1 MDKLSISII
10 QTDPDFLN
18 TLGLT
23 GDDKNSKLGLLMFVF
38 TISYAFSN
46 LFWGSVIDRLGARK
60 TALLGVTIWMMTM
73 VMGGMST
80 SYGMFMASRIFL
92 GISEGIMIPV
102 SSKFIA
108 NWFNQRELGRAQASW
123 ITGNY
128 LGPAIG
134 ALMLGAI
141 IASLSW
147 QSAFYFLA
155 ICNLIII
162 IPAFLFLT
170 RETPEEH
177 PRMSGEEISLI
188 RKKHTDGKEQPKQS
202 FTNDFRYWIV
212 WIGNLMNSFLFF
224 GLTIW
229 LPTYLIEAK
238 GFSREAMGGIASVS
252 FLFALV
258 FVGLCGFLSDKTKR
272 PGLLATILF
281 ASCSVLLLFSTTT
294 SSSIIAASCMAIAI
308 GTIGG
313 IFHLTNLFTVKFSTP
328 QTAGR
333 AAGLMGF
340 TNIMGGFSSYIMG
353 WMRDVSNG
361 DFGPSIMI
369 LIISAGIGFFAYL
382 FTLKK
387 ESEEVRL
394 LTADL
399 SGDSTG
405 KSNDSFVQS

>member
-10 QTDPDFLN
+10 QTDPAFLN

-23 GDDKNSKLGLLMFVF
+23 GGDKNSKLGLLMFVF

-46 LFWGSVIDRLGARK
+46 LFWGIFIDKLGARK
-60 TALLGVTIWMMTM
+60 TALLGVTIWMLTM
-73 VMGGMST
+73 VMGGLST
-80 SYGMFMASRIFL
+80 SYGMFMASRILL

-123 ITGNY
+123 IIGNY

-155 ICNLIII
+155 ICNLLII
-162 IPAFLFLT
+162 IPVFLFLT

-177 PRMSGEEISLI
+177 PRMSDEEISFI
-188 RKKHTDGKEQPKQS
+188 RKMDTNGQVQSKQN
-202 FTNDFRYWIV
+202 FTNDYRYWLV

-238 GFSREAMGGIASVS
+238 GFSREAMGGITSVS

-258 FVGLCGFLSDKTKR
+258 FVGICGFLSDKTKR
-272 PGLLATILF
+272 PGLLATMLF
-281 ASCSVLLLFSTTT
+281 ASCSALLLFSTTT

-353 WMRDVSNG
+353 WMRDVFNG
-361 DFGPSIMI
+361 DFGLSIMI
-369 LIISAGIGFFAYL
+369 LIVAAGIGFFAYL

-394 LTADL
+394 LTAVL
-399 SGDSTG
+399 SGDNTG
-405 KSNDSFVQS
+405 KSNDSFVQP